1 MIDEAQKVEE
11 FEDEAELEETV
22 VEFDIQE
29 FFAQRGLGSTRVRRI
44 D

>member
-11 FEDEAELEETV
+11 FEDEVELEETV

-29 FFAQRGLGSTRVRRI
+29 FFAQRGLGTTRVNRI
-44 D
+44 E